1 MAAIKDAMSGYKP
14 ISKAGLAYRSQG
26 VSPEHRRLC
35 SRHSIKTI
43 SVMNKMIRYQVL
55 PLQGTRL
62 LMKEVLYAER
72 EKQQFRSMSFC
83 AT

>member
-1 MAAIKDAMSGYKP
+1 
-14 ISKAGLAYRSQG
+14 
-26 VSPEHRRLC
+26 
-35 SRHSIKTI
+35 
-43 SVMNKMIRYQVL
+43 MNKMIRYQVL